1 MSTSYCDVCVDVNCI
16 CPTQHKFYKST
27 YDLLGLL
34 IWFQRQSNGCFAS
47 TEWLAQKLNLNPR
60 SVLKTL
66 KKLEDAGLILRT
78 KDGRRRIITCLIERL
93 PQLKR
98 SKPKPKR
105 APVFL
110 SKGHPS
116 ILNKRT
122 EIHNSKQDV
131 DVVVNA
137 LEKEG
142 IKPIVARSLAKRYS
156 KQQIRAVIN
165 ACRKDSSIK
174 SRAAWIVSGLS
185 KGWNLGSAI
194 EEPPRYQLF
203 QRPLEAPD
211 RTGYKQGIHMI
222 RERLGILRG

>member
-1 MSTSYCDVCVDVNCI
+1 MSTSYCDVCVDVNYI

-34 IWFQRQSNGCFAS
+34 IWFQRQSNGCYAS
-47 TEWLAQKLNLNPR
+47 TEWLAKKLNLNPR

-66 KKLEDAGLILRT
+66 KKLEDAGLIMRS
-78 KDGRRRIITCLIERL
+78 KDGRRRIITCLIGRL

-98 SKPKPKR
+98 TKPKR
-105 APVFL
+105 KSSPVPQ
-110 SKGHPS
+110 SKVHPS
-116 ILNKRT
+116 ILNRRT
-122 EIHNSKQDV
+122 EIHNTNPDV
-131 DVVVNA
+131 DVVMNA

-142 IKPIVARSLAKRYS
+142 INPIVAHSLAKRYS

-165 ACRKDSSIK
+165 ACRKDSNIK
-174 SRAAWIVSGLS
+174 NRAAWIVSGLS
-185 KGWNLGSAI
+185 KGWNLGSAV

-203 QRPLEAPD
+203 QRPLQAPD
-211 RTGYKQGIHMI
+211 RSSYKQGIHMI

>member
-66 KKLEDAGLILRT
+66 KKLEDAGLIMRT

-93 PQLKR
+93 PQVKR

-105 APVFL
+105 APVFS

-116 ILNKRT
+116 ILNSRT
-122 EIHNSKQDV
+122 DIHNTKQDV
-131 DVVVNA
+131 DVVTNSLQQMGVKPAIARNLA
-137 LEKEG
+137 TNHSKE
-142 IKPIVARSLAKRYS
+142 R
-156 KQQIRAVIN
+156 IRTVIN
-165 ACRKDSSIK
+165 ASRKQSDVANK
-174 SRAAWIVSGLS
+174 AGWIVKALS
-185 KGWNLGSAI
+185 LSWQFESKA
-194 EEPPRYQLF
+194 EEPPRYKTF
-203 QRPLEAPD
+203 QRPMQAPD
-211 RTGYKQGIHMI
+211 RSGYKDGIRMI
-222 RERLGILRG
+222 RERLGIVRG

>member
-1 MSTSYCDVCVDVNCI
+1 M
-16 CPTQHKFYKST
+16 
-27 YDLLGLL
+27 LGLL

-47 TEWLAQKLNLNPR
+47 TEWLAHKLNVSTR
-60 SVLKTL
+60 AILKTL
-66 KKLEDAGLILRT
+66 KKLEAAGLILRT
-78 KDGRRRIITCLIERL
+78 KDGKRRIITSLVERL
-93 PQLKR
+93 PQ
-98 SKPKPKR
+98 PKR
-105 APVFL
+105 LNPKRKSSPVPQ
-110 SKGHPS
+110 SKVHPS
-116 ILNKRT
+116 ILNRRT

-203 QRPLEAPD
+203 QRPLQAPD

>member
-34 IWFQRQSNGCFAS
+34 LWFQRQSNGCFAS
-47 TEWLAQKLNLNPR
+47 TEWLAKKLDLNPR

-105 APVFL
+105 APVFP
-110 SKGHPS
+110 SKGHPF
-116 ILNKRT
+116 ILNRRT
-122 EIHNSKQDV
+122 EIHNCKQDV
-131 DVVVNA
+131 DVVTNSLQQMGVTPAIARN
-137 LEKEG
+137 LVTKHSKE
-142 IKPIVARSLAKRYS
+142 R
-156 KQQIRAVIN
+156 IRTVIN
-165 ACRKDSSIK
+165 ASRKQSDVANK
-174 SRAAWIVSGLS
+174 AGWIVKALS
-185 KGWNLGSAI
+185 LSWQFESKV
-194 EEPPRYQLF
+194 EEPPRYKTF
-203 QRPLEAPD
+203 QRPIQAPD
-211 RTGYKQGIHMI
+211 RSGYREGIAMI
-222 RERLGILRG
+222 KARLGILM

>member
-1 MSTSYCDVCVDVNCI
+1 MAGVGLSPV
-16 CPTQHKFYKST
+16 
-27 YDLLGLL
+27 LLSVYHNPNG
-34 IWFQRQSNGCFAS
+34 QSQN
-47 TEWLAQKLNLNPR
+47 
-60 SVLKTL
+60 
-66 KKLEDAGLILRT
+66 
-78 KDGRRRIITCLIERL
+78 
-93 PQLKR
+93 
-98 SKPKPKR
+98 
-105 APVFL
+105 

>member
-1 MSTSYCDVCVDVNCI
+1 MSTSYCDVCVDVNYI

-34 IWFQRQSNGCFAS
+34 IWFQRQSNGCYAS
-47 TEWLAQKLNLNPR
+47 TEWLAKKLNLNPR

-66 KKLEDAGLILRT
+66 KKLEDAGLIMRS

-105 APVFL
+105 APVFP

-116 ILNKRT
+116 IINYRA
-122 EIHNSKQDV
+122 EIHNTKQDV

-156 KQQIRAVIN
+156 KQQIRSVIN

-211 RTGYKQGIHMI
+211 RSGYKQGIHMI

>member
-1 MSTSYCDVCVDVNCI
+1 MNTSYCDVCVDVNCI

-93 PQLKR
+93 PQPKR
-98 SKPKPKR
+98 SKPKLKR
-105 APVFL
+105 APVSP

-116 ILNKRT
+116 ILNSRI
-122 EIHNSKQDV
+122 EIHNTKQDV
-131 DVVVNA
+131 DVMVNSLQEMGVKPAIARNLVKKHSKERIRTVINASRKQSDVANKAGWVVRA
-137 LEKEG
+137 LSLSWQFESKTEEAPRYKAFQRPIQAPDRSGYKEG
-142 IKPIVARSLAKRYS
+142 IAM
-156 KQQIRAVIN
+156 
-165 ACRKDSSIK
+165 IK
-174 SRAAWIVSGLS
+174 A
-185 KGWNLGSAI
+185 
-194 EEPPRYQLF
+194 
-203 QRPLEAPD
+203 
-211 RTGYKQGIHMI
+211 
-222 RERLGILRG
+222 RLGILK

>member
-1 MSTSYCDVCVDVNCI
+1 VCVDVNYI

-34 IWFQRQSNGCFAS
+34 IWFQRQSNGCYAS
-47 TEWLAQKLNLNPR
+47 TEWLAKKLNLNPR

-66 KKLEDAGLILRT
+66 KKLEDAGLIMRS

-98 SKPKPKR
+98 SKPKRKSS
-105 APVFL
+105 PVL
-110 SKGHPS
+110 QSKVHPS
-116 ILNKRT
+116 ILNRRT
-122 EIHNSKQDV
+122 EIHNTNPDV
-131 DVVVNA
+131 DVVMNA

-142 IKPIVARSLAKRYS
+142 INPIVAHSLAKRCS

-165 ACRKDSSIK
+165 ACRKDSNIK
-174 SRAAWIVSGLS
+174 NRAAWIVSGLS
-185 KGWNLGSAI
+185 KGWNLGSAV

-203 QRPLEAPD
+203 QRPLQAPD
-211 RTGYKQGIHMI
+211 RSSYKQGIHMI